1 MACLALTSPR
11 PWVGVTKLSLAT
23 STDTILGADML
34 DHLPDTLSA
43 ELDRLGIRTNP
54 NITAAVDANKNKT
67 EVERDYTFKK
77 PNLDEHGEPDF

>member
-1 MACLALTSPR
+1 
-11 PWVGVTKLSLAT
+11 
-23 STDTILGADML
+23 ML

-67 EVERDYTFKK
+67 EVERDYTFKM
-77 PNLDEHGEPDF
+77 PTLDENGDPPW